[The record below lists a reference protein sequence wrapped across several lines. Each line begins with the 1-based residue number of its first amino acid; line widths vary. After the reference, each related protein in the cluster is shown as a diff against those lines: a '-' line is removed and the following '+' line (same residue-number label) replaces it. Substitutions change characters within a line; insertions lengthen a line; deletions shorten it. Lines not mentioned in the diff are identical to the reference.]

1 MTINTKNAIIVNC
14 FMFFSCAN
22 LGVGPLGNS
31 ILTNKHPYPSSIR
44 PHPLSNSQMYFYLI
58 LSMYNLFHG
67 PFYPL
72 PCAVDSYEGSPQIMR
87 VISGEMHNSSLS
99 SLMKP
104 DAPPVSQI
112 ITVAKSSQVE
122 SCLRPQLNSPFA
134 LESSQPPIFNE
145 EKRLVT
151 QEELG
156 EGIVDVTT
164 NKYFSKN
171 DNKQEVAHSTPV
183 NYIKSRKT
191 KKVTSEHKE
200 TTKRAKVSR
209 MKDQEEVAEVFTHGK
224 DREPELVAARKK
236 RFIVKK
242 VVHRFSAAE
251 DEKLKKLVKIHGEGS
266 WSLIAKEMPGLN
278 RKQIRD
284 RYVNYLKKTRSDTAF
299 TAEED
304 TTILRLVREKGKYW
318 SYIAE
323 ELVGR
328 TPIMVKNRFYSSL
341 LPTLNA
347 KSNHISPISTQKNT
361 KERNKLM
368 RVIKID

>member
-1 MTINTKNAIIVNC
+1 MSINTKNAIIVNC
-14 FMFFSCAN
+14 FMFFSCTN
-22 LGVGPLGNS
+22 IGVDTLGNS

-44 PHPLSNSQMYFYLI
+44 PHSLSNSQMYFNFI
-58 LSMYNLFHG
+58 LSMYNPFHG
-67 PFYPL
+67 CFYPS
-72 PCAVDSYEGSPQIMR
+72 PCAVDSYEGNPQIMR

-99 SLMKP
+99 SLMEP
-104 DAPPVSQI
+104 DAPSVSQLI
-112 ITVAKSSQVE
+112 AIAKSSQVE
-122 SCLRPQLNSPFA
+122 SCLRPQLNSPFG
-134 LESSQPPIFNE
+134 LECPQFPIFNE

-151 QEELG
+151 QEELR

-183 NYIKSRKT
+183 NYTKSGKT

-200 TTKRAKVSR
+200 TTKRDKVSKT
-209 MKDQEEVAEVFTHGK
+209 KDQEEFAEVFTHRK
-224 DREPELVAARKK
+224 NKEPELVTARKK

-251 DEKLKKLVKIHGEGS
+251 DEKLKKLVKTHGEGS
-266 WSLIAKEMPGLN
+266 WSVIAKEMPGLN

-284 RYVNYLKKTRSDTAF
+284 RYVNYLKKTRSDKAF

-341 LPTLNA
+341 LPTLNG
-347 KSNHISPISTQKNT
+347 KSNHISPISSHKNT
-361 KERNKLM
+361 KERSELT